1 MWKFKEFRKIK
12 KVLKR
17 KNKIGRLALSNFE
30 TYDKALITRI
40 IQYVIGVKRDTSLG
54 QHRESRNQHVW
65 PANLFMTKESNI
77 YPEEWILF
85 SVNCVEKTG

>member
-40 IQYVIGVKRDTSLG
+40 IRYVIGVTID
-54 QHRESRNQHVW
+54 Q
-65 PANLFMTKESNI
+65 
-77 YPEEWILF
+77 
-85 SVNCVEKTG
+85 